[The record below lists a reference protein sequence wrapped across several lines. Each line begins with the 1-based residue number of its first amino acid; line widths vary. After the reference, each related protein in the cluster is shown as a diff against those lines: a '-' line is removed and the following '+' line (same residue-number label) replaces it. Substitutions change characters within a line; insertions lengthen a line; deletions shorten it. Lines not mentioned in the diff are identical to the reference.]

1 MIFTMKY
8 TAHPERRTAFE
19 KAVAAAH
26 LTHCLIPKSSPW
38 RNGLIER
45 SHRTDNDECFSLKRF
60 LSSEERR
67 YFHRLWEYEYNFLR
81 PHQAI
86 HGSTPFQ
93 RYCSSYPTHAFAR
106 TLI

>member
-8 TAHPERRTAFE
+8 TAHPDRKTAFE
-19 KAVAAAH
+19 KAVATAY

-45 SHRTDNDECFSLKRF
+45 SHRTDNDECFNRRRF

-67 YFHRLWEYEYNFLR
+67 YVHRLWEYEYNFRR
-81 PHQAI
+81 PHQGI
-86 HGSTPFQ
+86 HGLTPFQ
-93 RYCSSYPTHAFAR
+93 RYCASYRAHAFSRA
-106 TLI
+106 LI